1 VDEDFDKRYGA
12 MASRDARFDGQ
23 FIAGVHSTG
32 IYCRPSCPAT
42 TPKPG
47 NVSFYRTAA
56 AAHEAGL
63 RACKRCQPDAV
74 PGSPDWN
81 LRDDLASR
89 AMRLVHDGVV
99 EREGVEGL
107 ARRLGY
113 TSRHVTRVLRA
124 ELGAGP
130 LALARANRAQ
140 TARSLL
146 AATELPVSDI
156 AFAAGFGSLRQFND
170 TIAEVYRATPTELR
184 ALARK
189 GRHVLATRADELADE
204 GGDETSTRLTLH
216 LPARSPFDGRGLMR
230 FFADHAIPGLESG
243 DDTQFSRPLALPGG
257 RADVTIRL
265 DLQRTG
271 VTVTAKLAS
280 LSDVPALSSRVR
292 RMFDLNADSVAI
304 DDALSADPV
313 LAPLV
318 SAVPGI
324 RIPGAAD
331 GAETLFRALIGQQV
345 SVAAA
350 RTVIGRLVA
359 ELGERIDGAGAT
371 GSGAAGSGAT
381 GSRAA
386 GAGAGAGATGSR
398 AAGAGADGAEAAGAE
413 LRLFPTAAAIAERGG
428 AVLRGPANR
437 VATIIRVADAV
448 ASGELSLATETPAA
462 ELRARLLA
470 LPGVGPWTAD
480 YLVLRALG
488 NPDTFLET
496 DLVIR
501 QSAEALG
508 LPAAPKALAER
519 AAAWAPWRSYAALQ
533 LWRHRPTRSR

>member
-1 VDEDFDKRYGA
+1 VSDSDFDFDSKYGA
-12 MASRDARFDGQ
+12 LASRDARFDGQ

-32 IYCRPSCPAT
+32 IYCRPSCPAM

-74 PGSPDWN
+74 PGSPEWN
-81 LRDDLASR
+81 LHDDLASR

-107 ARRLGY
+107 SRRLGY
-113 TSRHVTRVLRA
+113 TPRHVTRVLRA

-146 AATELPVSDI
+146 AATELPVADI

-184 ALARK
+184 RIARS
-189 GRHVLATRADELADE
+189 GRRAGAVSHDQRMTDAATP
-204 GGDETSTRLTLH
+204 LTLR
-216 LPARSPFDGRGLMR
+216 LPARPPFDGRGLMR
-230 FFADHAIPGLESG
+230 FFADHAVPGLESG
-243 DDTQFSRPLALPGG
+243 DDSFFSRPLALPHG
-257 RADVTIRL
+257 RADVTVRL
-265 DLQRTG
+265 DPERAG
-271 VTVTAKLAS
+271 VIVTASLAH
-280 LSDVPALSSRVR
+280 LADLPALSSRVR
-292 RMFDLNADSVAI
+292 RLFDLDADSVAV
-304 DDALSADPV
+304 DAALASDPV

-318 SAVPGI
+318 AEVPGI
-324 RIPGAAD
+324 RIPGSAD
-331 GAETLFRALIGQQV
+331 GAETLFRTLIGQQI

-359 ELGERIDGAGAT
+359 DLGEDG
-371 GSGAAGSGAT
+371 
-381 GSRAA
+381 
-386 GAGAGAGATGSR
+386 
-398 AAGAGADGAEAAGAE
+398 
-413 LRLFPTAAAIAERGG
+413 LFPTAEAIAERGG
-428 AVLRGPANR
+428 AVLRGPATR

-448 ASGELSLATETPAA
+448 AAGRLQLALETPAA
-462 ELRARLLA
+462 ELREQLLA

-480 YLVLRALG
+480 YLALRTLG
-488 NPDTFLET
+488 NPDVFLET

-508 LPAAPKALAER
+508 LPGAPRVLSER
-519 AAAWAPWRSYAALQ
+519 AAAWAPWRSYASLQ
-533 LWRHRPTRSR
+533 LWRHRPRATTPRPPR

>member
-1 VDEDFDKRYGA
+1 VEEAEFNTSSAFERQYGA
-12 MASRDARFDGQ
+12 LASRDARFDGQ
-23 FIAGVHSTG
+23 FIAGVHTTG
-32 IYCRPSCPAT
+32 IYCRPSCPAM

-81 LRDDLASR
+81 LHDDLASR

-107 ARRLGY
+107 SRRLGY

-146 AATELPVSDI
+146 AATELPVTDI
-156 AFAAGFGSLRQFND
+156 AFAAGFGSLRQFNE
-170 TIAEVYRATPTELR
+170 TIAEVYLSTPTELR
-184 ALARK
+184 KIARS
-189 GRHVLATRADELADE
+189 GRRAGAVSADQRMDDAATP
-204 GGDETSTRLTLH
+204 LTLR
-216 LPARSPFDGRGLMR
+216 LPARAPFDGPGLMR
-230 FFADHAIPGLESG
+230 FFAGHAIPGLETG
-243 DDTQFSRPLALPGG
+243 DDTFFARPLALPNG
-257 RADVTIRL
+257 RADVTVRL
-265 DLQRTG
+265 DPERAG
-271 VTVTAKLAS
+271 VVVTAQLAS
-280 LSDVPALSSRVR
+280 LADVPALSSRVR
-292 RMFDLNADSVAI
+292 RLFDLDADSVAI
-304 DDALSADPV
+304 DEALASDPV

-318 SAVPGI
+318 AAVPGI
-324 RIPGAAD
+324 RIPGSAD
-331 GAETLFRALIGQQV
+331 GAETLFRTLIGQQI

-350 RTVIGRLVA
+350 RTVLGRLVA
-359 ELGERIDGAGAT
+359 DLGEPVAVAADGT
-371 GSGAAGSGAT
+371 GSGSAH
-381 GSRAA
+381 
-386 GAGAGAGATGSR
+386 
-398 AAGAGADGAEAAGAE
+398 
-413 LRLFPTAAAIAERGG
+413 LFPTPEAIAERGA

-448 ASGELSLATETPAA
+448 ASGQLRLDVETPVA
-462 ELRARLLA
+462 ELRAQLLA

-480 YLVLRALG
+480 YLTLRALG
-488 NPDTFLET
+488 NPDSFLET

-508 LPAAPKALAER
+508 LPGAPKALAQR
-519 AAAWAPWRSYAALQ
+519 AAVWAPWRSYASLQ
-533 LWRHRPTRSR
+533 LWRNRPSRSGE

>member
-1 VDEDFDKRYGA
+1 MDDAAEFDRRYGA
-12 MASRDARFDGQ
+12 LASRDSRFDGQ
-23 FIAGVHSTG
+23 FIAGVHTTG
-32 IYCRPSCPAT
+32 IYCRPSCPAM

-81 LRDDLASR
+81 LHDDLASR

-107 ARRLGY
+107 SRRLGY

-146 AATELPVSDI
+146 AATELPITDI
-156 AFAAGFGSLRQFND
+156 AFAAGFGSLRQFNE
-170 TIAEVYRATPTELR
+170 TIAEVYLSTPTELR
-184 ALARK
+184 ALARR
-189 GRHVLATRADELADE
+189 GRAISGLPRGASADPRL
-204 GGDETSTRLTLH
+204 GDRVTSTPLTLR
-216 LPARSPFDGRGLMR
+216 LPARAPFDGPGLMR
-230 FFADHAIPGLESG
+230 FFAGHAIPGLETG
-243 DDTQFSRPLALPGG
+243 DDTFFSRPLALPHG
-257 RADVTIRL
+257 RDDVTVRL
-265 DLQRTG
+265 DPERAG
-271 VTVTAKLAS
+271 VVVTAQLAS
-280 LSDVPALSSRVR
+280 LADVPALSSRVR
-292 RMFDLNADSVAI
+292 RLFDLDADSVAI
-304 DDALSADPV
+304 DEALASDPV

-318 SAVPGI
+318 AAVPGI
-324 RIPGAAD
+324 RIPGSAD
-331 GAETLFRALIGQQV
+331 GAETLFRTLIGQQI

-350 RTVIGRLVA
+350 RTVVGRLVD
-359 ELGERIDGAGAT
+359 ELGEGSDGAK
-371 GSGAAGSGAT
+371 
-381 GSRAA
+381 
-386 GAGAGAGATGSR
+386 
-398 AAGAGADGAEAAGAE
+398 
-413 LRLFPTAAAIAERGG
+413 LFPSAEVIARRGG

-448 ASGELSLATETPAA
+448 ASGELRLDVETPAA
-462 ELRARLLA
+462 ELRAQLLA

-480 YLVLRALG
+480 YLALRTLG

-508 LPAAPKALAER
+508 LPGAPKALAQR
-519 AAAWAPWRSYAALQ
+519 AAAWAPWRSYASLQ
-533 LWRHRPTRSR
+533 LWRHRPTR

>member
-1 VDEDFDKRYGA
+1 VDDPEFDRKYGA

-32 IYCRPSCPAT
+32 IYCRPSCPAM

-81 LRDDLASR
+81 LHDDLASR

-107 ARRLGY
+107 SRRLGY
-113 TSRHVTRVLRA
+113 SSRHVTRVLTA

-146 AATELPVSDI
+146 AATELPITDI
-156 AFAAGFGSLRQFND
+156 AFAAGFGSLRQFNE
-170 TIAEVYRATPTELR
+170 TIAEVYCATPTELR
-184 ALARK
+184 RIARSGRGLAARPDE
-189 GRHVLATRADELADE
+189 RADAS
-204 GGDETSTRLTLH
+204 STPVTLR
-216 LPARSPFDGRGLMR
+216 LPARAPFDGRGLLR
-230 FFADHAIPGLESG
+230 FFADHAVPGLETG
-243 DDTQFSRPLALPGG
+243 DDTFFSRPLALPHG
-257 RADVTIRL
+257 RADVTLRL
-265 DLQRTG
+265 DPERPG
-271 VTVTAKLAS
+271 VVVTAKLAS
-280 LSDVPALSSRVR
+280 LADLPALSSRVR
-292 RMFDLNADSVAI
+292 RLFDLDADSVAI
-304 DDALSADPV
+304 DEALADDPV

-318 SAVPGI
+318 AAAPGI
-324 RIPGAAD
+324 RIPGSAD
-331 GAETLFRALIGQQV
+331 GAETLFRTLIGQQI

-350 RTVIGRLVA
+350 RTVVGRLVA
-359 ELGERIDGAGAT
+359 ELGDDGM
-371 GSGAAGSGAT
+371 
-381 GSRAA
+381 
-386 GAGAGAGATGSR
+386 
-398 AAGAGADGAEAAGAE
+398 
-413 LRLFPTAAAIAERGG
+413 FPTPEAIAERG
-428 AVLRGPANR
+428 AVVLRGPANR

-448 ASGELSLATETPAA
+448 ASGTLKLDLETPAV
-462 ELRARLLA
+462 ELRAQLLE

-480 YLVLRALG
+480 YLALRVLG
-488 NPDTFLET
+488 NPDTLLET

-508 LPAAPKALAER
+508 LPGAPKALAQR
-519 AAAWAPWRSYAALQ
+519 AAAWAPWRSYASLQ
-533 LWRHRPTRSR
+533 LWRHRPPRSAEPRRVG

>member
-1 VDEDFDKRYGA
+1 MDDFDRKYGA
-12 MASRDARFDGQ
+12 LASRDARFDGQ
-23 FIAGVHSTG
+23 FIAGVHTTG
-32 IYCRPSCPAT
+32 IYCRPSCPAV

-81 LRDDLASR
+81 LHDDLASR

-146 AATELPVSDI
+146 AATDLPVTDI
-156 AFAAGFGSLRQFND
+156 AFAAGFGSLRQFNE

-184 ALARK
+184 ALARR
-189 GRHVLATRADELADE
+189 GRQGSVGRSDPRPGEPATP
-204 GGDETSTRLTLH
+204 LTLR
-216 LPARSPFDGRGLMR
+216 LPARAPFDGRGLMR
-230 FFADHAIPGLESG
+230 FLADHAIAGLELA
-243 DDTQFSRPLALPGG
+243 DDEVFARPLPLPHG
-257 RADVTIRL
+257 RADVQIRL
-265 DLQRTG
+265 DPERPG
-271 VTVTAKLAS
+271 VVVTARLAS
-280 LSDVPALSSRVR
+280 LADVPALSSRVR
-292 RMFDLNADSVAI
+292 RLFDLDADSVAI
-304 DDALSADPV
+304 DEALACDPV

-318 SAVPGI
+318 AAAPGI
-324 RIPGAAD
+324 RIPGSAD
-331 GAETLFRALIGQQV
+331 GVETLFRTLIGQQI

-350 RTVIGRLVA
+350 RTVVARLVA
-359 ELGERIDGAGAT
+359 DLGEPARDAAGHPVDGAA
-371 GSGAAGSGAT
+371 
-381 GSRAA
+381 RM
-386 GAGAGAGATGSR
+386 
-398 AAGAGADGAEAAGAE
+398 
-413 LRLFPTAAAIAERGG
+413 FPTAEAIAERGG

-437 VATIIRVADAV
+437 VAGIISVADAV
-448 ASGELSLATETPAA
+448 ATGRLRLDVETPVV
-462 ELRARLLA
+462 ELREQLLA
-470 LPGVGPWTAD
+470 LPGVGPWTAG
-480 YLVLRALG
+480 YLAMRVLG
-488 NPDTFLET
+488 NPDVFLET

-508 LPAAPKALAER
+508 LPGAPRALAQR
-519 AAAWAPWRSYAALQ
+519 AAAWAPWRSYASLQ
-533 LWRHRPTRSR
+533 LWRHRPAPQSPASRSPASSPRHSPAPEPSA

>member
-1 VDEDFDKRYGA
+1 MDADLDSSADFDKKYGA
-12 MASRDARFDGQ
+12 LASRDARFDGQ
-23 FIAGVHSTG
+23 FIAGVHTTG
-32 IYCRPSCPAT
+32 IYCRPSCPAV

-74 PGSPDWN
+74 PGSPEWN

-107 ARRLGY
+107 SRRLGY

-146 AATELPVSDI
+146 AATELPVTDI
-156 AFAAGFGSLRQFND
+156 AFAAGFGSLRQFNE

-184 ALARK
+184 KIARS
-189 GRHVLATRADELADE
+189 GRRAGAILPEARAHDAATP
-204 GGDETSTRLTLH
+204 LTLR
-216 LPARSPFDGRGLMR
+216 LPARPPFDGRGLMR
-230 FFADHAIPGLESG
+230 FFADHAIPGLEIA
-243 DDTQFSRPLALPGG
+243 DDTVFSRPIALPHG
-257 RADVTIRL
+257 RADIEVRL
-265 DLQRTG
+265 DPERAG
-271 VTVTAKLAS
+271 VIVTAQLAS
-280 LSDVPALSSRVR
+280 LADVPALSSRVR
-292 RMFDLNADSVAI
+292 RLFDLDADSVAI
-304 DDALSADPV
+304 DGALASDPV

-318 SAVPGI
+318 AAVPGI
-324 RIPGAAD
+324 RIAGSAD
-331 GAETLFRALIGQQV
+331 GAETLFRTLIGQQI

-350 RTVIGRLVA
+350 RTVVGRLVA
-359 ELGERIDGAGAT
+359 HLGEPAVD
-371 GSGAAGSGAT
+371 AAG
-381 GSRAA
+381 RPMDE
-386 GAGAGAGATGSR
+386 R
-398 AAGAGADGAEAAGAE
+398 P
-413 LRLFPTAAAIAERGG
+413 RMFPTAEVIAERG
-428 AVLRGPANR
+428 AEVLRGPANR

-448 ASGELSLATETPAA
+448 ASGRLRLDVETPAA
-462 ELRARLLA
+462 ELRAQLLA

-480 YLVLRALG
+480 YLALRALG

-508 LPAAPKALAER
+508 LPGAPKALAER
-519 AAAWAPWRSYAALQ
+519 AAEWAPWRSYASLH
-533 LWRHRPTRSR
+533 LWRNRPTRAGA